1 MFQVSREFAPPF
13 SLISPFFVA
22 GSLFYLAAMLL
33 LPMLGVDSS
42 SYDMGVVAWAH
53 LFLLGFVMMI
63 IFGAMAQ
70 LVPVVLEVGHFSV
83 DFYYLIWPLLAAGT
97 LLMAT
102 GFAFLPGILP
112 YGGLM
117 VLTAML
123 IFLADTILTLRKVE
137 HVSLTVKTVGVTN
150 AFLLLGI
157 LVGFAM
163 ALAIGAGVGVDIE
176 KWLGAHIVLVL
187 GGYVTMTII
196 GMSMVL
202 LPMFG
207 LSHGFDETPVNRSFK
222 IMSCG
227 VFAYFIGA
235 LFDSDS
241 IRFLSM
247 VAIFIATGLY
257 LWQIWLIYKTR
268 ARRESDIWF
277 RSMVVGYGS
286 LAFALLLAP
295 FALIGRLES
304 LALASAWFLV
314 MGFFA
319 FLINGHLFKIV
330 PFLVWFERY
339 SPLVGKE
346 KVPMLADMIPK
357 KRADFQFWFSTAGV
371 IMGGLGLLIGSDEI
385 FRGGAA
391 FMAVGAV
398 FMFISVRWMINFG
411 KSDNSEGK

>member
-13 SLISPFFVA
+13 SLISPFFTA
-22 GSLFYLAAMLL
+22 GSIFYLVAMLL
-33 LPMLGVDSS
+33 LPMLGADSS
-42 SYDMGVVAWAH
+42 VYDIAVAGWAH
-53 LFLLGFVMMI
+53 IFLLGFVMMV

-83 DFYYLIWPLLAAGT
+83 DFYYLIWPLLTAGT
-97 LLMAT
+97 ILMGV
-102 GFAFLPGILP
+102 GFAAVPALLP
-112 YGGLM
+112 YGGLT
-117 VLTAML
+117 VLVAMA

-137 HVSLTVKTVGVTN
+137 RVSLTVKTVAVTN

-163 ALAIGAGVGVDIE
+163 ALAIGAGVDVDIGR
-176 KWLGAHIVLVL
+176 WIGAHIVLVL
-187 GGYVTMTII
+187 GGFVTLTII

-207 LSHGFDETPVNRSFK
+207 LSHGFDETPVNRAFK
-222 IMSCG
+222 IMAG
-227 VFAYFIGA
+227 GLFAYFVGT
-235 LFDSDS
+235 LFDSES

-247 VAIFIATGLY
+247 VAVFIATGLY
-257 LWQIWLIYKTR
+257 LWQIWLIYKSR
-268 ARRESDIWF
+268 ARKESDIWF

-304 LALASAWFLV
+304 LATVSVWFLV
-314 MGFFA
+314 MGFFT
-319 FLINGHLFKIV
+319 FLINGHLYKIV

-346 KVPMLADMIPK
+346 KVPMLADMVPK
-357 KRADFQFWFSTAGV
+357 RQAEFQFRFSTAGM
-371 IMGGLGLLIGSDEI
+371 IMAGAGLLLGSDEL

-391 FMAVGAV
+391 FMAVGAL
-398 FMFISVRWMINFG
+398 FMFMSVRWMMNFG
-411 KSDNSEGK
+411 KKS

>member
-13 SLISPFFVA
+13 SLISPFFTA
-22 GSLFYLAAMLL
+22 GSIFYLVAMLL
-33 LPMLGVDSS
+33 LPMLGADSS
-42 SYDMGVVAWAH
+42 VYDIAVAGWAH
-53 LFLLGFVMMI
+53 IFLLGFVMMI

-83 DFYYLIWPLLAAGT
+83 DFYYLIWPLLTAGT
-97 LLMAT
+97 ILMGV
-102 GFAFLPGILP
+102 GFAAVPALLP
-112 YGGLM
+112 YGGLT
-117 VLTAML
+117 VLVAMA

-137 HVSLTVKTVGVTN
+137 RVSLTVKTVAVTN

-163 ALAIGAGVGVDIE
+163 ALAIGAGVDVDIGR
-176 KWLGAHIVLVL
+176 WIGAHIVLVL
-187 GGYVTMTII
+187 GGFVTLTII

-207 LSHGFDETPVNRSFK
+207 LSHGFDETPVNRAFK
-222 IMSCG
+222 IMSCA
-227 VFAYFIGA
+227 VFAYFVGT
-235 LFDSDS
+235 LFDSES

-247 VAIFIATGLY
+247 VAVFIATGLY
-257 LWQIWLIYKTR
+257 LWQIWLIYKSR
-268 ARRESDIWF
+268 ARKESDIWF
-277 RSMVVGYGS
+277 KSMVVGYGS

-304 LALASAWFLV
+304 LATASVWFLV
-314 MGFFA
+314 MGFFT
-319 FLINGHLFKIV
+319 FLINGHLYKIV

-346 KVPMLADMIPK
+346 KVPMLADMVPK
-357 KRADFQFWFSTAGV
+357 RQAEFQFRFSTAGM
-371 IMGGLGLLIGSDEI
+371 IMAGAGLLLGSDEL

-391 FMAVGAV
+391 FMAVGAL
-398 FMFISVRWMINFG
+398 FMFMSVRWMMNFG
-411 KSDNSEGK
+411 KKS

>member
-13 SLISPFFVA
+13 SLISPFFTA
-22 GSLFYLAAMLL
+22 GSIFYLVAMLL
-33 LPMLGVDSS
+33 LPMLGADSS
-42 SYDMGVVAWAH
+42 VYDIAVAGWAH
-53 LFLLGFVMMI
+53 IFLLGFVMMI

-83 DFYYLIWPLLAAGT
+83 DFYYLIWPLLTAGT
-97 LLMAT
+97 ILMGV
-102 GFAFLPGILP
+102 GFAAVPALLP
-112 YGGLM
+112 YGGLT
-117 VLTAML
+117 VLVAMA

-137 HVSLTVKTVGVTN
+137 RVSLTVKTVAVTN

-163 ALAIGAGVGVDIE
+163 ALAIGAGVDVDIGR
-176 KWLGAHIVLVL
+176 WIGAHIVLVL
-187 GGYVTMTII
+187 GGFVTLTII

-207 LSHGFDETPVNRSFK
+207 LSHGFDETPVNRAFK
-222 IMSCG
+222 IMSCA
-227 VFAYFIGA
+227 VFTYFVGT
-235 LFDSDS
+235 LFDSES

-257 LWQIWLIYKTR
+257 LWQIWLIYKSR
-268 ARRESDIWF
+268 ARKESDIWF

-304 LALASAWFLV
+304 LATASVWFLV
-314 MGFFA
+314 MGFFT
-319 FLINGHLFKIV
+319 FLINGHLYKIV

-346 KVPMLADMIPK
+346 KVPMLADMVPK
-357 KRADFQFWFSTAGV
+357 RQAEFQFRFSTAGM
-371 IMGGLGLLIGSDEI
+371 IMAGAGLLLGSDEL

-391 FMAVGAV
+391 FMAVGAL
-398 FMFISVRWMINFG
+398 FMFMSVRWMMNFG
-411 KSDNSEGK
+411 KKS

>member
-13 SLISPFFVA
+13 SLISPFFIA

-33 LPMLGVDSS
+33 LPMFGSDSIL
-42 SYDMGVVAWAH
+42 YDMTVVGWVH

-97 LLMAT
+97 LLMAA
-102 GFAFLPGILP
+102 GFVFAPSVLP

-117 VLTAML
+117 VLVAML

-137 HVSLTVKTVGVTN
+137 RISLTVKTIGVTN

-163 ALAIGAGVGVDIE
+163 ALAIGAGVGVDIGR
-176 KWLGAHIVLVL
+176 WLGAHIVLVL
-187 GGYVTMTII
+187 GGFVTLTIV

-222 IMSCG
+222 IMAAG
-227 VFAYFIGA
+227 VLAYFVGT
-235 LFDSDS
+235 LFNSES

-247 VAIFIATGLY
+247 IAIFIATGLY
-257 LWQIWLIYKTR
+257 LWQIWLIYRSR
-268 ARRESDIWF
+268 ARKESDIWF
-277 RSMVVGYGS
+277 RSMVVGYSS

-304 LALASAWFLV
+304 IAFASAWFLV
-314 MGFFA
+314 MGFFT

-357 KRADFQFWFSTAGV
+357 KSGEFQFWFSTAGV
-371 IMGGLGLLIGSDEI
+371 IIAGAGLLFGSDEL

-391 FMAVGAV
+391 FMAIGAV
-398 FMFISVRWMINFG
+398 FMFVSVRWMINFG
-411 KSDNSEGK
+411 KSSNQE